1 MVRVL
6 VTSCERGPQEAN
18 YAPTC
23 ELDRLLVVGELLE
36 LRVAV
41 RVDEA
46 DGEQLGRTFSVIFI
60 LLLFLSHCLVGFGG
74 RRLVNGVVGGR
85 VFTVLD
91 TFEEKSL
98 LNIWL

>member
-6 VTSCERGPQEAN
+6 ATSCERGPQEAN

-46 DGEQLGRTFSVIFI
+46 DGEQLGRTFAVV
-60 LLLFLSHCLVGFGG
+60 LLLFVVVAH
-74 RRLVNGVVGGR
+74 RLVRLRRIGGGGVVR
-85 VFTVLD
+85 R
-91 TFEEKSL
+91 
-98 LNIWL
+98 